1 MSDNASREVM
11 LFTEA
16 VKVPVAERR
25 AFLERACNGDEQL
38 LQKVNAL
45 LKAHERVGNFLE
57 EPPTAEDL

>member
-16 VKVPVAERR
+16 VKVPVAGRR